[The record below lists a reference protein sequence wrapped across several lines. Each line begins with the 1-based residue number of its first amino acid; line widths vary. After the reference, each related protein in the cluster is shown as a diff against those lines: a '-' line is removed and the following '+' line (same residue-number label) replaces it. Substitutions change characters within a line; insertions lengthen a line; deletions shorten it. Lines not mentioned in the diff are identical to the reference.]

1 MSVFKDDILKGK
13 TALVTG
19 GGGDICGEIAEIY
32 ALHGANVV
40 ITSRSQERLDAA
52 AEAMREKTGGNILA
66 VAGDVRNEE
75 EVEAVVAKAIEEFGS
90 IDTLL
95 NGAAGNFPAPIAAM
109 SPKGFKTVMEIDVQ
123 GTFNMTKA
131 CFPHLHA
138 AAEKHGDASIINISA
153 TLHYTGT
160 PFQAH
165 VCAAKAAI
173 DAFTRVTANEWG
185 PLGIRANAVAPGPI
199 GDTEGMRRLAP
210 KGAAADAMMKNIPLR
225 RFGEKREIADAC
237 LFLASA
243 ASSYTTGAILVV
255 DGGAWM
261 YSPSIGDFTLD

>member
-1 MSVFKDDILKGK
+1 MSVFREDILKGK

-19 GGGDICGEIAEIY
+19 GGGDICGEIAEAY
-32 ALHGANVV
+32 AVHGANVV
-40 ITSRSQERLDAA
+40 ISSRSQDRLDAA
-52 AEAMREKTGGNILA
+52 ATRMRESSGGNIIG

-75 EVEAVVAKAIEEFGS
+75 EVEAVVARTVEEFGG
-90 IDTLL
+90 IDILL
-95 NGAAGNFPAPIAAM
+95 NGAAGNFPAPIAAL
-109 SPKGFKTVMEIDVQ
+109 SANGFKTVMEIDVQ

-131 CFPHLHA
+131 CFPHLQA
-138 AAEKHGDASIINISA
+138 SAEQHGDASVTNISA

-173 DAFTRVTANEWG
+173 DAFTRVCATEWG

-210 KGAAADAMMKNIPLR
+210 EGAAADAMQKMIPLR
-225 RFGEKREIADAC
+225 RFGAKRDIADMC

-243 ASSYTTGAILVV
+243 GAAYITGEIIVV
-255 DGGAWM
+255 DGGAWLQ
-261 YSPSIGDFTLD
+261 SPMVGGFNLE